1 MKIEATI
8 KLEYSI
14 DDREVAE
21 FKSKVLEYIQEEID
35 EECNIALDDISNE
48 DVEEFLSSAISE
60 IIEESYKG
68 YSGNTGIVT
77 DDYFNTISFD
87 YYGEDIRDL
96 VREMAHQIYDNEE
109 VI

>member
-14 DDREVAE
+14 NDSEVVG
-21 FKSKVLEYIQEEID
+21 FKSKVIQYIQEEID
-35 EECNIALDDISNE
+35 EEYNITLDDISNE
-48 DVEEFLSSAISE
+48 DVEEFLCNAISE

-96 VREMAHQIYDNEE
+96 VQEMAHQIYDNEE
-109 VI
+109 VN